1 MPSLSL
7 ALSPSIPQGGW
18 KRGPAL
24 SSSPTSPRD
33 PHSCCSSSQVWGRDP
48 QHPPAPCLCSA
59 TKLLCSQPLQMAL
72 KSLTV
77 CPGRLTSSPN
87 PLTDMQ
93 HSRGP
98 PPRCRC
104 RPDLGLHPDDH
115 QQAWGRGLVLLQG
128 LVLSVS
134 SAALVEKQ
142 CSVVT

>member
-98 PPRCRC
+98 PP
-104 RPDLGLHPDDH
+104 GV
-115 QQAWGRGLVLLQG
+115 A
-128 LVLSVS
+128 
-134 SAALVEKQ
+134 AALTWV
-142 CSVVT
+142 CTLTITSRHGVVVLFFSRALFCPFPLLPWWRSNAVL